1 MKWLKTCPKSASYI
15 CQRIFVAF
23 GKVNNTQGGDHRIG
37 KNNKSQP
44 PPGLGKRSA
53 FNISRPH
60 LPRRLLAAM
69 ADNDGGALVNDYN
82 VIIPH
87 NESNVN
93 AVKQT
98 VSQLVGI

>member
-1 MKWLKTCPKSASYI
+1 MLETMKARRLGLFAAYLC
-15 CQRIFVAF
+15 
-23 GKVNNTQGGDHRIG
+23 

-53 FNISRPH
+53 FNIPRPH

-69 ADNDGGALVNDYN
+69 VGHDGGALVNDYN
-82 VIIPH
+82 IIVPH